1 MDSNGSPM
9 PARDVLQF
17 ANSRVKDDAS
27 NNKTIVAPAHG
38 HTNLLNPTL
47 GTTTVNGVTCTAN
60 GDGTYTLNGSTTIGG
75 LFPLATNIDTLEL
88 PKTYRLVGCPSGGT
102 GSTFELNT
110 VKIKD
115 GVRTVYASDYGNGA
129 TKEYESGAKY
139 EIRIRMAENTTFN
152 NVTFKPML
160 TTDLS
165 VTYDDFVQYSG
176 DGELNENVAELYE
189 GLESTDANLAD
200 VQSQIV
206 TSGNIES
213 GNTAT
218 SAHTVGTYIQ
228 WKGKFYVV
236 TSAIAVGDTLAV
248 GTNLAAKTVGDV
260 LTQINA
266 DLSINTEKILSLTTS
281 QYESYASNFTPNK
294 TGIYLVKLYYHN
306 DEPLELRVGTTSDY
320 RNSEYIVNQPAGN
333 LGALNLIC
341 FLNAG
346 VTYSI
351 GTKYAYGGFI
361 DNNAGYI
368 QRLITVS

>member
-1 MDSNGSPM
+1 M
-9 PARDVLQF
+9 QT
-17 ANSRVKDDAS
+17 
-27 NNKTIVAPAHG
+27 KTSS
-38 HTNLLNPTL
+38 
-47 GTTTVNGVTCTAN
+47 GVTCTAN
-60 GDGTYTLNGSTTIGG
+60 GDGTYTLNGTATSDI
-75 LFPLATNIDTLEL
+75 LFPLQTAIDTLEL

-248 GTNLAAKTVGDV
+248 GTNLATKTVGEV

-266 DLSINTEKILSLTTS
+266 DLSDKEVKSVLLTSSVSCRTLDDLTIGYKTTGNESIDIRNITGYPSGKTILGYSVEFAYLHQNPVNILCFINIVGSAI
-281 QYESYASNFTPNK
+281 YAN
-294 TGIYLVKLYYHN
+294 
-306 DEPLELRVGTTSDY
+306 
-320 RNSEYIVNQPAGN
+320 
-333 LGALNLIC
+333 
-341 FLNAG
+341 
-346 VTYSI
+346 
-351 GTKYAYGGFI
+351 
-361 DNNAGYI
+361 
-368 QRLITVS
+368 